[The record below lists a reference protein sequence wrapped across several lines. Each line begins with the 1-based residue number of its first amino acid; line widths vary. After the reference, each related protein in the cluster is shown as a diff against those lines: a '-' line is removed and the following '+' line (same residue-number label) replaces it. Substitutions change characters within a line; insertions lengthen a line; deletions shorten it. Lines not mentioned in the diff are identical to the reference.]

1 MATAPVLDPF
11 DSRSTGQ
18 DDATLGF
25 QRLQRVRARQR
36 ARRRHRLVI
45 ATLLVTVLAVTGI
58 FGFTAARR
66 TSPAPET
73 PRASIGTRDDR
84 ASADTPP
91 PAPRP
96 ASLAELPPVAPR
108 ARRVRPAALPP
119 SPRGTPVSDGAGET
133 TPAPSPAERTD
144 ADPVDATAVIDW
156 LLRAPRGR

>member
-45 ATLLVTVLAVTGI
+45 ATLLVTVLAVTGV

-66 TSPAPET
+66 TWPAPET
-73 PRASIGTRDDR
+73 PRTSIATPADR
-84 ASADTPP
+84 ATADTPP

-96 ASLAELPPVAPR
+96 APLADVPRNALR
-108 ARRVRPAALPP
+108 ARRVQPNALPPTRPAA
-119 SPRGTPVSDGAGET
+119 SVSDGAGET
-133 TPAPSPAERTD
+133 TPVPSPAEPTD

-156 LLRAPRGR
+156 LLRAPRGH